1 MRSYNNK
8 AAKARFIEQV
18 KREEVDADEI
28 EDIGAGDIGNAA
40 AETKAIATG
49 DPATSGKCSSTTT
62 SNASTPLNGH
72 AFIFGQSTR
81 KVTDVR
87 YYPPCVGR
95 FYYSDMASTD
105 YDTVG
110 ADAILR
116 QLDAEADST
125 SIEVTLYLPWGMA
138 TGITVPGSYFGHFVA
153 HFFNKNNADDIAGR
167 LAALEA
173 EQDRVFIHLRKAT
186 CCVAGEV
193 VRHDSLRIRLSDV
206 SAWTVAGVE
215 ERQPGNPRFP

>member
-1 MRSYNNK
+1 MPPLIHVCGKDWSSKATTLRS
-8 AAKARFIEQV
+8 
-18 KREEVDADEI
+18 
-28 EDIGAGDIGNAA
+28 
-40 AETKAIATG
+40 T
-49 DPATSGKCSSTTT
+49 CS
-62 SNASTPLNGH
+62 AY

-105 YDTVG
+105 YDIVG

-116 QLDAEADST
+116 QFDAEADST

-186 CCVAGEV
+186 CYVAGEV

>member
-1 MRSYNNK
+1 MPPLIHVCGKDWSSKATTLRS
-8 AAKARFIEQV
+8 
-18 KREEVDADEI
+18 
-28 EDIGAGDIGNAA
+28 
-40 AETKAIATG
+40 T
-49 DPATSGKCSSTTT
+49 CS
-62 SNASTPLNGH
+62 AY

-87 YYPPCVGR
+87 YYHTVVGR
-95 FYYSDMASTD
+95 FYDSVMASND
-105 YDTVG
+105 YGAVG

-138 TGITVPGSYFGHFVA
+138 TGITVPDTYFGHYVA
-153 HFFNKNNADDIAGR
+153 HFFTKNDADDIAGR

-173 EQDRVFIHLRKAT
+173 EQDRVFIHLRKAR
-186 CCVAGEV
+186 CYVAGQV
-193 VRHDSLRIRLSDV
+193 VTHDSLRVRLSDV

-215 ERQPGNPRFP
+215 ERQPDNPRFP

>member
-1 MRSYNNK
+1 M
-8 AAKARFIEQV
+8 
-18 KREEVDADEI
+18 
-28 EDIGAGDIGNAA
+28 
-40 AETKAIATG
+40 
-49 DPATSGKCSSTTT
+49 
-62 SNASTPLNGH
+62 
-72 AFIFGQSTR
+72 
-81 KVTDVR
+81 
-87 YYPPCVGR
+87 GR

-116 QLDAEADST
+116 QFDAEADST

-186 CCVAGEV
+186 CYVAGEV